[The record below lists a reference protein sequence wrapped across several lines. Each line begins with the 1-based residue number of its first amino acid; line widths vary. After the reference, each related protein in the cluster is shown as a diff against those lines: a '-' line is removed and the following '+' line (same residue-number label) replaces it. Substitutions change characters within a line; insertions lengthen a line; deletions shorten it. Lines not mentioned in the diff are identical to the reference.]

1 LLTPVILA
9 IVEAEIRRTVVRN
22 QPGQTV
28 RETLSRKT
36 IHKNRAGGVAPGVGR
51 EFKPQYLKKKRVV
64 ILSLARI
71 PPDALIPQPMT

>member
-1 LLTPVILA
+1 LQF
-9 IVEAEIRRTVVRN
+9 EASLGKLFCEN
-22 QPGQTV
+22 LSQK
-28 RETLSRKT
+28 TL
-36 IHKNRAGGVAPGVGR
+36 HKNMSSGVAQGESP